1 MLCFLFLKGLV
12 ILMSAP
18 IYKPEEYFL
27 TEEEPLR
34 YKYLTYLKDLFA
46 QNWLLLAAWLGS
58 ALLMAILCWIYAEPV
73 ELALLYLAIT
83 AFFMFVY
90 LGFYLRR
97 LHTIKHLL
105 AGDVFDP
112 EKYPRSLQSCAEKME
127 ELNQKMIST
136 SSSAKKEQI
145 DLENYFS
152 LWAHQIKLPLAAME
166 LQLQLEN
173 PDREELIRCEKRIA
187 RHVSQAMI
195 YVRLDGSDYR
205 IQNVNLES
213 VIRPLIR
220 ENASSFIHRHITID
234 CDFDQG
240 VVCTDRKWIGY
251 VIEQL
256 LSNAL
261 KYTPDFSTL
270 TIKTTATTFSIL
282 DEGCGIAKEDLPRIY
297 EKGFTGKNGHNNLTA
312 SSGFGLYLSDE
323 ICHRLGCTLKIENR
337 KDLPEGKTGVIA
349 SIEFP
354 PALYFKD

>member
-1 MLCFLFLKGLV
+1 MFYSQFLKGLV
-12 ILMSAP
+12 ISMPAP
-18 IYKPEEYFL
+18 VYKPDDYFL
-27 TEEEPLR
+27 TEEELLKH
-34 YKYLTYLKDLFA
+34 KYLNYLKELFA
-46 QNWLLLAAWLGS
+46 QNWLLIAAWLCS
-58 ALLMAILCWIYAEPV
+58 ALLMAILCWIYDQPA
-73 ELALLYLAIT
+73 ELAVLYLAIT
-83 AFFMFVY
+83 AFVMFIY
-90 LGFYLRR
+90 LCFYLRR
-97 LHTIKHLL
+97 LHDIKHLL

-112 EKYPRSLQSCAEKME
+112 EKYPRSLQSCVEKME
-127 ELNQKMIST
+127 ELNQKMISA
-136 SSSAKKEQI
+136 SSSAKKEQT

-173 PDREELIRCEKRIA
+173 PDRDELIRCEKRIA
-187 RHVSQAMI
+187 RDVGQAMI

-220 ENASSFIHRHITID
+220 ENASSFIHRHITMD
-234 CDFDQG
+234 CEFDKG

-261 KYTPDFSTL
+261 KYAPDSSTI
-270 TIKTTATTFSIL
+270 TIKTTGTTFSIL

-312 SSGFGLYLSDE
+312 SSGFGLYLSQE
-323 ICHRLGCTLKIENR
+323 ICQRLGCTLKVENR
-337 KDLPEGKTGVIA
+337 KDLPDGKTGVIA
-349 SIEFP
+349 TIEFP